1 MNSVFYLGE
10 SMRCLI
16 FIEEA
21 LKVIEFPKTDDEPIA
36 NAKNNYLLKVQNNL
50 NNLHF

>member
-1 MNSVFYLGE
+1 MKY
-10 SMRCLI
+10 LI
-16 FIEEA
+16 FTEEA

-36 NAKNNYLLKVQNNL
+36 NAKNNYLLKVQNDL